1 MGKILKIAM
10 VFIVPT
16 LLLASGENEAAQ
28 RYFEL
33 TGRHTDFVPRL
44 FNFILLVGLLYYL
57 LAEPLKNF
65 LKERTES
72 IARELKEIEAA
83 RQASKEAQ
91 IKAQEELEKAKV
103 KAKEI
108 LEDAKSELEVIKR
121 QIEERTEQELHTLE
135 KVFND
140 KCDIES
146 RKMVKETTSKV
157 LDESITND
165 DIPLDA
171 SKIINI
177 VTKEVA

>member
-1 MGKILKIAM
+1 MGKFLKIAM
-10 VFIVPT
+10 ICALPA
-16 LLLASGENEAAQ
+16 LLLANGDNEAAQ

-33 TGRHTDFVPRL
+33 TGRHTDFVPRV
-44 FNFILLVGLLYYL
+44 FNFVLLVGLLYYL

-72 IARELKEIEAA
+72 IATELKEIEQA

-91 IKAQEELEKAKV
+91 LKAKEELEKAKAR
-103 KAKEI
+103 AKEI
-108 LEDAKSELEVIKR
+108 LEDAKAELELIKQQTLSR
-121 QIEERTEQELHTLE
+121 AEQELATLD
-135 KVFND
+135 KLFAD
-140 KCDIES
+140 KCSIEE

-157 LDESITND
+157 LDESIGSD